1 MSKPAIAIAAAVGL
15 LGIAGLLHAAHEA
28 DALAVQDAP
37 SRSTAAPEE
46 SADEPELEQRTSYLR
61 GWRLALTQR
70 PADEP
75 DAQADDG
82 EDDQRPAATTF
93 APELYFDEAHI
104 NIVSVTF
111 GADRFF
117 ALDTGRI
124 RSPGWPCDA
133 ACIERTR
140 PLRTP
145 NVSAYTPAGDL
156 DPNLGFEP
164 VFYDGADTA
173 EAITYAAGKLYIL
186 NRNPPKVYVYT
197 TDGRRVPDED
207 FYLAGGERAR
217 EEGYDD
223 DMAFLPIDFTYAAGR
238 FYILDRGTNNHS
250 PKVFVHDTAGTRIP
264 EAEFRIDGLNYRV
277 CGSGD
282 NTCESVDH
290 IGHANGTLYVQVW
303 LWTPEWPN
311 VDDPFWTYTL
321 DGTRTGTLRFDESA
335 RFTQGL
341 THANDWFYLLSG
353 YSSTEPQRIC
363 AYTPQGQRV
372 APSDRDRYC

>member
-28 DALAVQDAP
+28 DGLAVQDAP
-37 SRSTAAPEE
+37 SRSTAAPKE
-46 SADEPELEQRTSYLR
+46 SADEPELEQRTSYLQ
-61 GWRLALTQR
+61 GWRLALMQ
-70 PADEP
+70 PA
-75 DAQADDG
+75 ADDG

-93 APELYFDEAHI
+93 VPELYFDEAHV

-117 ALDTGRI
+117 TLDTGYVVA
-124 RSPGWPCDA
+124 SH
-133 ACIERTR
+133 
-140 PLRTP
+140 PLRAP
-145 NVSAYTPAGDL
+145 NVRAYTPAGDL
-156 DPNLGFEP
+156 DPNFGFEP
-164 VFYDGADTA
+164 AFYDGADIA
-173 EAITYAAGKLYIL
+173 EAITYAAGKLYVL

-223 DMAFLPIDFTYAAGR
+223 DMAFLPVDFTYAAGR

-250 PKVFVHDTAGTRIP
+250 PKVFVHDTAGARIP
-264 EAEFRIDGLNYRV
+264 EAEFLIDGLNYRV
-277 CGSGD
+277 CGSAD

-290 IGHANGTLYVQVW
+290 IGHANGLLYVQVW

-311 VDDPFWTYTL
+311 YDDPFWTYTL

-335 RFTQGL
+335 RFTYGM

-353 YSSTEPQRIC
+353 YSHIDEAQRIC
-363 AYTPQGQRV
+363 AYTQQGERV
-372 APSDRDRYC
+372 ASSDEDRHC

>member
-15 LGIAGLLHAAHEA
+15 LGFAGLLHAAHEA
-28 DALAVQDAP
+28 DALAVQDIS
-37 SRSTAAPEE
+37 SRSTTAPEE

-70 PADEP
+70 RADEP
-75 DAQADDG
+75 TAQADDG

-93 APELYFDEAHI
+93 VPELYFDEAHV
-104 NIVSVTF
+104 NIISVTF

-117 ALDTGRI
+117 ALDTGYVV
-124 RSPGWPCDA
+124 RSQ
-133 ACIERTR
+133 

-145 NVSAYTPAGDL
+145 NVRAYTPAGDL
-156 DPNLGFEP
+156 DPDFGFEP
-164 VFYDGADTA
+164 AFYDGADTA
-173 EAITYAAGKLYIL
+173 EAITYAAGKLYVL

-223 DMAFLPIDFTYAAGR
+223 DMAFLPVDFTYAAGR

-335 RFTQGL
+335 RFTYGM
-341 THANDWFYLLSG
+341 THANNWFYLLSG

-363 AYTPQGQRV
+363 AYTLQGERV
-372 APSDRDRYC
+372 ARSDEDRYC